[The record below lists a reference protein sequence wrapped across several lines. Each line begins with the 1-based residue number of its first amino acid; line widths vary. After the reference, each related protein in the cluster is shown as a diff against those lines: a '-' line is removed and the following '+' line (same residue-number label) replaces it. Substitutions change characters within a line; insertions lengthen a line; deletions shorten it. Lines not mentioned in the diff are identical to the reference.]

1 MNSDFFEA
9 LVLLEKEKGIPKDYM
24 LEKIKAAIVSAVK
37 KEKDMPAD
45 TLEAEFNEA
54 NNKVRFYVKKLVVEE
69 VENPISEIALEDA
82 KKISRRYTVGD
93 YAEIDIETKNF
104 GRIAAK
110 VGKNVI
116 VQSINEALYGSLAQE
131 FSNKQNEIV
140 SGVIQ
145 RIDPKTKNA
154 TLEFGRYELILPHK
168 EQIPG
173 EILAEGERI
182 KIYVVEVRKKDK
194 EKGHNNEVVIS
205 RTHPGLVRR
214 LFELEVPEI
223 SDGLVEV
230 MSIARE
236 AGSRTKIAVL
246 SKDEN
251 VDPVG
256 ACIGPKRSRINNILN
271 ELKGEKVDIIR
282 YSADMSNYI
291 AAALSPADVI
301 GVDANQENKSCRA
314 IVPDDQ
320 LSLAIG
326 KEGQNA
332 RLAAKLT
339 GFKIDIRPQSQE

>member
-1 MNSDFFEA
+1 MNNEFFEA
-9 LVLLEKEKGIPKDYM
+9 LELLEKEKGIPKEYM
-24 LEKIKAAIVSAVK
+24 LEKIKAAIVSAVR

-45 TLEAEFNEA
+45 TLDAEFDEA

-69 VENPISEIALEDA
+69 VENPVTEISLADA
-82 KKISRRYTVGD
+82 KKYSKRYDIGD

-116 VQSINEALYGSLAQE
+116 VQGINEAVYGSLTQE
-131 FSNKQNEIV
+131 FANKQNEIIT
-140 SGVIQ
+140 GVIQ
-145 RIDPKTKNA
+145 RIDPKTKNV
-154 TLEFGRYELILPHK
+154 TLELGRYELVLPQK

-173 EILAEGERI
+173 EILTEGERI

-223 SDGLVEV
+223 ADGLVEV

-236 AGSRTKIAVL
+236 AGSRTKIAVM

-251 VDPVG
+251 VDPLG
-256 ACIGPKRSRINNILN
+256 SCIGPKRSRITNILN
-271 ELKGEKVDIIR
+271 ELKGEKIDIIR
-282 YSADMSNYI
+282 YSTDIGKYV
-291 AAALSPADVI
+291 AAALSPASV
-301 GVDANQENKSCRA
+301 VSVEVSEENKSCKA
-314 IVPDDQ
+314 VVPDDQ

-339 GFKIDIRPQSQE
+339 GFKIDIRPESQA